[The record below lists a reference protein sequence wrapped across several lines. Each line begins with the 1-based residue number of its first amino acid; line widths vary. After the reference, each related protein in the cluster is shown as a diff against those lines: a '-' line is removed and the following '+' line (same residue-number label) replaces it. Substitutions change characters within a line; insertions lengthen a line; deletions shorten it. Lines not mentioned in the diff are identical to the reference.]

1 MFYAWLQWEAPRQ
14 SICGGIS
21 VGKKADLI
29 VISTKDIG
37 MTPWKDPLGL
47 IVLYAHPSHVDT
59 VFVGGKVMKRN
70 GKLVGVNWEEVRAHL
85 LKSSEAIVQR
95 SQTYVV

>member
-1 MFYAWLQWEAPRQ
+1 
-14 SICGGIS
+14 
-21 VGKKADLI
+21 
-29 VISTKDIG
+29 

-70 GKLVGVNWEEVRAHL
+70 GKLVGVDWEEVRAHL
-85 LKSSEAIVQR
+85 VKSSEAIFQR
-95 SQTYVV
+95 SQT